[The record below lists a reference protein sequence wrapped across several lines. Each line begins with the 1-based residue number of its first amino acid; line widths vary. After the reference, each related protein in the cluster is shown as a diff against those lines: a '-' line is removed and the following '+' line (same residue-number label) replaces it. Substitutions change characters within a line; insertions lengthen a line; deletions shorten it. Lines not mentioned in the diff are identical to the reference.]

1 MEENTNNVKNS
12 AFKPHNKR
20 GTVRSQTWALSK
32 LTASIN
38 KLVDIN
44 AKRLK
49 VEKDDRLALLK
60 FRKVEPEENWKHEKE
75 KERACRAVHRA

>member
-1 MEENTNNVKNS
+1 M
-12 AFKPHNKR
+12 
-20 GTVRSQTWALSK
+20 
-32 LTASIN
+32 TASIN

>member
-1 MEENTNNVKNS
+1 M
-12 AFKPHNKR
+12 
-20 GTVRSQTWALSK
+20 
-32 LTASIN
+32 TASIN

-60 FRKVEPEENWKHEKE
+60 FRKEEPEENWKHEKE